1 MSKNEERADLAYQ
14 IVSKYSDQNHRI
26 TGELTLGMRLDIT
39 DTIANLLH
47 LCDRYGL
54 DHDDIID
61 KARDSY
67 AGDSEDGPRV
77 NCIIGEGNA

>member
-1 MSKNEERADLAYQ
+1 MNQNEERANLAFE
-14 IVSKYSDQNHRI
+14 IVEGHSDQNYAVE
-26 TGELTLGMRLDIT
+26 GELTEGMRLDIT

-47 LCDRYGL
+47 LGDRYGL
-54 DHDDIID
+54 DVDELLS

-77 NCIIGEGNA
+77 KPIIGESNA